1 MHNALFCYVVGF
13 FPVSPFDRYFRT
25 LPIFAISLRRLLF
38 NVARVKASSKKKKR
52 EKQKKGGEREREMM
66 KKPHVFMEYF

>member
-38 NVARVKASSKKKKR
+38 NVARVKASSKKKR
-52 EKQKKGGEREREMM
+52 KKTKKKKEREREMM